1 MSTLTATEL
10 RRDVY
15 RVLDRILETG
25 TPQEI
30 LRRGRR
36 LMIVPSEPKR
46 RRFENAPKHEVLNCS
61 FEDLVATSWEHSWNR
76 EQ

>member
-15 RVLDRILETG
+15 RVLDRVLETG
-25 TPQEI
+25 APQEI

-36 LMIVPSEPKR
+36 LMIMPSEPKR
-46 RRFENAPKHEVLNCS
+46 RRFEDAPKHEVLSCS
-61 FEDLVATSWEHSWNR
+61 FEELVATSWEQSWNPER
-76 EQ
+76 